1 MRIWTQH
8 RQHELFVCKSRCLL
22 RNRNYLKKHNKIIWY
37 KMLQLNVK
45 LILELTR
52 WVWSFENG
60 RPKGDEYST
69 AVLKNYHKRIFARRS
84 QLSAQSGTRSASHT
98 FDGDTIRRW
107 DFNKY
112 VNFDVQHRADIHR

>member
-22 RNRNYLKKHNKIIWY
+22 LNRNYLKKHNKIIWY

-60 RPKGDEYST
+60 EE
-69 AVLKNYHKRIFARRS
+69 V
-84 QLSAQSGTRSASHT
+84 
-98 FDGDTIRRW
+98 
-107 DFNKY
+107 Y
-112 VNFDVQHRADIHR
+112 VGIDNTK